1 MLRLNLKLFGL
12 CLVAIF
18 LLILLKNSQIF
29 DFGVFVRTLFVP
41 KDSVNRLLTPGDN
54 LQQDYQKLLV
64 ANAKLLALKSEN
76 EQLRNLLSFREEKK
90 YNLELANI
98 LSRDPINKNL
108 LLINAGSNSGV
119 NFGQAVVVNNGI
131 MVGKISAVNSDSAV
145 VRLVIDNG
153 SKIAVRVGDEQ
164 SVSGVLSGSF
174 GLGMSLSFIPQSQ
187 EIKKNDLVYTSDL
200 NPDIPPGLVVGRIGE
215 IKAEAEELFKVSTV
229 DPIIDLNTLTVV
241 AIIK

>member
-29 DFGVFVRTLFVP
+29 DFGVFVRTIFVP
-41 KDSVNRLLTPGDN
+41 KDSVNSLLAPGDN

-76 EQLRNLLSFREEKK
+76 EQLRNLLNFREEKR

-108 LLINAGSNSGV
+108 LLINAGSNKGV

-131 MVGKISAVNSDSAV
+131 MVGKISAVNADSAV

-164 SVSGVLSGSF
+164 SVSGVLTGSF

-200 NPDIPPGLVVGRIGE
+200 NPDIPAGLVVGRIGE

>member
-41 KDSVNRLLTPGDN
+41 KDSVNRLLAPGDD

-187 EIKKNDLVYTSDL
+187 EIKKNDLIYTSDL
-200 NPDIPPGLVVGRIGE
+200 DPDIPAGLVVGRIGE

-229 DPIIDLNTLTVV
+229 DPIVDLNTLTVV

>member
-29 DFGVFVRTLFVP
+29 DFGVLVRTLFVP
-41 KDSVNRLLTPGDN
+41 KDSVNRLLAPGDD

-98 LSRDPINKNL
+98 LSHDPINKNL

-145 VRLVIDNG
+145 LRLVIDNG

-215 IKAEAEELFKVSTV
+215 IKAEAEELFKVATV
-229 DPIIDLNTLTVV
+229 DPIVDLSTLTVV